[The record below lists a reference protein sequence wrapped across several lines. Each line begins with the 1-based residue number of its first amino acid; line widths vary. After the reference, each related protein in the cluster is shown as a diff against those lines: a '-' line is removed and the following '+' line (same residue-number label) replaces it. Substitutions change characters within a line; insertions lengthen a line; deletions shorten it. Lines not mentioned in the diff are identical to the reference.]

1 MQVEFV
7 AGMFLGKREKVSN
20 ARITHFVWFVKTSIK
35 QAFCLVVY
43 PFFTI
48 EYQTFPYNNNMKI
61 TNKVTPKYTNFIF
74 STLQC
79 INVGKNFDRSWGVFM
94 KVNRIPL
101 NNKTS
106 KVKQR
111 IKGSLVNFICEAR
124 SVSKH
129 VLIMVTCNTAHSHST
144 GPGRGTGP
152 RMIGLYIMLCT
163 VHTTPRQG
171 QGQRTGTGTNGLHT
185 HFSFPSPV
193 PSPMQCEQAVMAHS
207 HCTGPGQGQGPG
219 NYGFLYY
226 AMYCTHY
233 TGTETG
239 PGPVQCV

>member
-1 MQVEFV
+1 
-7 AGMFLGKREKVSN
+7 MFLGKREKVSN

-35 QAFCLVVY
+35 QAFCLVLY

-129 VLIMVTCNTAHSHST
+129 VLIMVTCNTNGSFTFHGA
-144 GPGRGTGP
+144 GKGNGTEND
-152 RMIGLYIMLCT
+152 RFIN
-163 VHTTPRQG
+163 H
-171 QGQRTGTGTNGLHT
+171 
-185 HFSFPSPV
+185 
-193 PSPMQCEQAVMAHS
+193 
-207 HCTGPGQGQGPG
+207 
-219 NYGFLYY
+219 

-233 TGTETG
+233 TKTGTGTKNRNRNQWVAY
-239 PGPVQCV
+239 PFFLSQSRSQSHAV